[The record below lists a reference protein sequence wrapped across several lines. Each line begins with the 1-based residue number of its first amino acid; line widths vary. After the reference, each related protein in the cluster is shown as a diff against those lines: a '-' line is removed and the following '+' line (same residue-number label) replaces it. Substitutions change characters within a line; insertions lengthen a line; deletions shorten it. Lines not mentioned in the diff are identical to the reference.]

1 MFNNARTYLI
11 LYDYKCWRLLSAVSF
26 AKPYSSLSAVD
37 VLSAKISLAS
47 NVPDSQ
53 LL

>member
-11 LYDYKCWRLLSAVSF
+11 LYDILSAVSF
-26 AKPYSSLSAVD
+26 AKPYSSLSAFD